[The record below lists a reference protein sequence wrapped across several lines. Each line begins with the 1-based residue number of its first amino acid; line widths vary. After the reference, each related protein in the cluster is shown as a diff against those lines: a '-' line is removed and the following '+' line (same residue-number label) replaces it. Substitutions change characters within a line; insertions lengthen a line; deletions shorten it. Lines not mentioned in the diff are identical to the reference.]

1 MLLTLKGSKKDNSG
15 WSDPGGEDMAGQ
27 NKNPGIEDSPV
38 VERYT
43 LLERVT
49 HLVHLLAMLILIV
62 TGLKIYLGWDFMDF
76 DTARSLH
83 MIAVP
88 FFLVANWVLVPY
100 NIFSC
105 PGTGCSI
112 KSRFNH
118 FFESYI
124 FGVEDAKR
132 LKSIILN
139 IFGRGKYPAF
149 TIYDIKEGH
158 YKTKLHP
165 LLKLLIIIESTA
177 IFLIAV
183 TGIVLYNLNWALLG
197 LPVAQWIISIAG
209 YFAPY
214 LSVSA
219 LGLIRLVHLTAAYW
233 FLLELTLHVGILEF
247 DPKVWKYHKAIF
259 WSGKEDLSESH
270 FVRVIEEN
278 DKKEY

>member
-1 MLLTLKGSKKDNSG
+1 
-15 WSDPGGEDMAGQ
+15 MAGQ
-27 NKNPGIEDSPV
+27 KENSGSRKSLV

-49 HLVHLLAMLILIV
+49 HLVHLLSMLILLV
-62 TGLKIYLGWDFMDF
+62 TGLKIYLGWDFMAF
-76 DTARSLH
+76 DKARALH

-88 FFLVANWVLVPY
+88 FFLVSNWILVPY
-100 NIFSC
+100 NVFSC
-105 PGTGCSI
+105 SGSACSV
-112 KSRFNH
+112 KGRFNH

-124 FGVEDAKR
+124 FGAEDAKR
-132 LKSIILN
+132 LKAIILN
-139 IFGRGKYPAF
+139 FFGRGRYPAF
-149 TIYDIKEGH
+149 TIYDVKEGH
-158 YKTKLHP
+158 YVTKLHP
-165 LLKLLIIIESTA
+165 MLKLLIIIESTA

-183 TGIVLYNLNWALLG
+183 TGIVLYNLNWVLLG
-197 LPVAQWIISIAG
+197 LPVAQWIISVAG

-259 WSGKEDLSESH
+259 WFGKEDLSDRN
-270 FVRVIEEN
+270 FVRVVEEN
-278 DKKEY
+278 DKMEY